1 MKELLN
7 VKRNRVILILLG
19 IFILII
25 AYYGVYMTN
34 QDKMD
39 SIKLEMVDM
48 KSHLEQLENF
58 NSKKQ
63 FYLDETDRM
72 DEEMKT
78 IISKFPVDILPEDLV
93 MYIKE
98 SEDDYDINI
107 TNAVF
112 SEKLT
117 FDDLGVAVVAGT
129 ESSTSEE
136 SSTTDDTTT
145 EETTTSEDTTASE
158 ETATAEESTT
168 TDATTTDELSA
179 TNPEGYKR
187 TIYLTVQ
194 SSYTGLKD
202 LIAHII
208 DGNDKM
214 VIDTISS
221 SYDVTTGELSSEVA
235 INCYYMTGTGREY
248 EGSSIP
254 QEILGKTDI
263 FNTQR

>member
-1 MKELLN
+1 MKEILN

-19 IFILII
+19 IIILII
-25 AYYGVYMTN
+25 TYYGVYITN

-39 SIKLEMVDM
+39 SIKLEMIDK
-48 KSHLEQLENF
+48 KSHLDKLEDF

-72 DEEMKT
+72 NGEIDV
-78 IISKFPVDILPEDLV
+78 IISKFPADILPEDLV

-98 SEDDYDINI
+98 AEDDYDTDI

-117 FDDLGVAVVAGT
+117 LDDLGVAVVTDT
-129 ESSTSEE
+129 ESGTSEE

-145 EETTTSEDTTASE
+145 EESTTTEDATAVE
-158 ETATAEESTT
+158 ETATAEDGTT
-168 TDATTTDELSA
+168 TEASTTDELSV

-194 SSYTGLKD
+194 SSYIGLKD
-202 LIAHII
+202 LISHII

-214 VIDTISS
+214 VIESISS
-221 SYDVTTGELSSEVA
+221 TYDVTTGELSSEVT
-235 INCYYMTGTGREY
+235 IDCYYMTGTGREY

-254 QEILGKTDI
+254 QETLGKANI
-263 FNTQR
+263 FNTLR